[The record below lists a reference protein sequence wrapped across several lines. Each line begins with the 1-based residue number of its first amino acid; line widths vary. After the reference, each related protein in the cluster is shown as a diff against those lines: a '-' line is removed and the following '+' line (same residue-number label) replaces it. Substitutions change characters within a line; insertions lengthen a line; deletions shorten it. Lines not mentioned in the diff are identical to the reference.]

1 MREHVSDRSGG
12 DLLHTQDSETY
23 RRLVQEEA
31 RYWDEH
37 PESLLSARPL
47 PAIQRYLNERATG
60 RADVE
65 WHETISDYG
74 AFERG
79 CVLGAGPG
87 HVEEHLLGRHPGL
100 HLSVFDISG
109 EALARVG
116 ARLQAS
122 FPGRLETCQK
132 DLNFVTLR
140 PDSYDLVV
148 ANSCIHHLLNL
159 EHVAFQVNRALTTDG
174 YFFMQDTVGES
185 YFQFS
190 EEKKRLFK
198 AFVLATQGKLA
209 RSGIPWPAREA
220 WPFSPFE
227 SVRSA
232 EILDVF
238 GRYLREERLRTSSAL
253 LQLLLFASPNAPR
266 LLGTGLAKQRARVF
280 SAVRRTLVRSK
291 PSLDRRLATGEL
303 LFALDSVFC
312 DTGYLRPGLAFAVYR
327 KRGEGEDHT

>member
-1 MREHVSDRSGG
+1 MSDQSAGSAGG
-12 DLLHTQDSETY
+12 LLHTQDSETY
-23 RRLVQEEA
+23 RRLLQEEA

-37 PESLLSARPL
+37 PESLLSARPA

-65 WHETISDYG
+65 WYQTISDYG
-74 AFERG
+74 AFEHG

-87 HVEEHLLGRHPGL
+87 HVEEHLLGRHPRL

-109 EALARVG
+109 EALARLA
-116 ARLQAS
+116 ARLQPS
-122 FPGRLETCQK
+122 FPSRFETCQK
-132 DLNFVTLR
+132 DLNFITLR

-159 EHVAFQVNRALTTDG
+159 EHVAFQVNRALTPGG

-190 EEKKRLFK
+190 NEKKRLFE
-198 AFVLATQGKLA
+198 AFALATQGKRAL
-209 RSGIPWPAREA
+209 SGIHWPARAA

-266 LLGTGLAKQRARVF
+266 LLGTGLAKQRKRVF
-280 SAVRRTLVRSK
+280 AALRRRLVRSK
-291 PSLDRRLATGEL
+291 PPLVRRLATGKL
-303 LFALDSVFC
+303 LFALDSLAC
-312 DTGYLRPGLAFAVYR
+312 DAGYLRPGLAFGVYR
-327 KRGEGEDHT
+327 KRGEGRT